1 MVDVSPAE
9 RVANSDFESA
19 DSRLSVLLPGLTSSI
34 LIEAVVAAYESTVN
48 SDNGFGA
55 TNCHGS
61 LFYQFGTMELRERLS
76 ELGWSMDDPH
86 NVARAISPDGSLAIV
101 FARGNSSTGIMGS
114 GPVISEKGRGSRS
127 AFGQMIIPGLEPKL
141 ESGNVWY
148 LVGYYDAVE
157 QEIRSEL
164 SLPRFI
170 DGSNTIYWLDRIIL
184 PTHSLS
190 LDRIRVPLEEPSPVL
205 QVTRKAV

>member
-9 RVANSDFESA
+9 RAANSDFESA
-19 DSRLSVLLPGLTSSI
+19 DSRLSFLSPGLTSSI
-34 LIEAVVAAYESTVN
+34 L
-48 SDNGFGA
+48 
-55 TNCHGS
+55 
-61 LFYQFGTMELRERLS
+61 TMKLRERLS

-184 PTHSLS
+184 PAYSLS